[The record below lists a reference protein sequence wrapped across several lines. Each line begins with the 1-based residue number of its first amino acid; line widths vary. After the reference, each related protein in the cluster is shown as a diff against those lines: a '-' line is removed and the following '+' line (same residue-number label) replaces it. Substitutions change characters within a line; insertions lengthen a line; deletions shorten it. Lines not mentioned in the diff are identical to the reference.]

1 MFPAQLVRLFL
12 HETDHATPV
21 VNATIWT
28 LIARLWFVR
37 VSRSFGLGKH
47 GQCSGSCW
55 LDKDVPKI
63 TSTEMHSA
71 VRHDFYIAARQARA
85 RSGDSTLFTIADAT
99 WRNIAD
105 PRAMVSWW
113 ADVTCFPELHFI
125 FLARCLVE
133 FFSR

>member
-1 MFPAQLVRLFL
+1 MRRRTTIFKDFGIFGLSMFNMFPAQLVRLFL

-37 VSRSFGLGKH
+37 LSRSFSL
-47 GQCSGSCW
+47 
-55 LDKDVPKI
+55 
-63 TSTEMHSA
+63 
-71 VRHDFYIAARQARA
+71 A
-85 RSGDSTLFTIADAT
+85 RSGDSTLFTIAEAT

-105 PRAMVSWW
+105 LRVTVSWW
-113 ADVTCFPELHFI
+113 ADVPCFPELHFI

-133 FFSR
+133 FFFC